1 MLSPM
6 MQQYFKIKDEY
17 KDYLLFYRLGDFY
30 EMFFDDAILA
40 SRLLE
45 LTLTGRD
52 CGEEERAPMCGVP
65 YHSVD
70 TYIGKLVSLGYK
82 IAICEQMEN
91 PATATGLVKREVI
104 RIITPGTLVESDLLD
119 EKANNYICSLY
130 KNGSGVG
137 LAFSDVSTGEFSCTA
152 IANENLYKL
161 TGEIGAYAPS
171 ELIMNVP
178 EEDIAETV
186 KYLKVK
192 LGTMVTPVPATY
204 FDADD
209 ALKTLKNQFSDIPTD
224 LSETDTPAVV
234 AASSLLHY
242 LNDMQKGNISYIDK
256 IKYYSDGQYLEIDVN
271 SKRNLELCQS
281 IRSREKKGTLL
292 WVLDKTRSAAGA
304 RLLRSYLEKPLC
316 NAYLINKRLAAVEE
330 LKNNVMLR
338 GDISE
343 AMSGVLDVERILA
356 RVVYSNSN
364 ARDIRAIAQTAE
376 KAAEIKALLKTA
388 SSEELVSAYHGIDA
402 IEDIRLRIE
411 SELADD
417 LPVSV
422 REGGFIRKGY
432 DEEIDRLRGIV
443 GDAKHWLLH
452 MEEDEREK
460 TGIKNLK
467 IGYNRVFGYYI
478 EVSRSNIGDVPERY
492 LRKQTLT
499 TGERY
504 ITPELKELE
513 SEILGGSEKLCEL
526 EYKLFCELVEYVS
539 SNMQRIQKMAARL
552 AVIDVYAS
560 LAEAADKNGYT
571 RPDVDIG
578 DTIEITDGRHP
589 IVELFGQKSFFVPN
603 DTKLNCDE
611 DRFMLITGPNMAGK
625 STYMRQVALITIM
638 AQMGSF
644 VPAKYAR
651 IGIVD
656 KIFTRVGASDDLAM
670 GQSTFMLEMSE
681 VAYILHNATK
691 RSLIIYDEIGR
702 GTSTY
707 DGMSI
712 AKAVAEFTAG
722 KKIGAKT
729 LFATHYH
736 ELTVLEGMVPGV
748 KNYSIAAK
756 KRGDD
761 VIFLRRIIRGAAD
774 DSYGIEVAKLAG
786 VPGEVVR
793 RAKVVL
799 NELNTAEP
807 KPQAQAKPVYE
818 PPKEEAISL
827 DDIIGR
833 ELREKLNKTD
843 LNVLSPIE
851 ALNLLYEL
859 KKTASGTSDQA

>member
-6 MQQYFKIKDEY
+6 MQQYFKIKEEY
-17 KDYLLFYRLGDFY
+17 KGYILFYRLGDFY

-65 YHSVD
+65 YHAVD
-70 TYIGKLVSLGYK
+70 TYVGKLVSLGYK
-82 IAICEQMEN
+82 IAICEQTED
-91 PATATGLVKREVI
+91 PAAATGLVKREVI

-119 EKANNYICSLY
+119 EKSNNYICSLC
-130 KNGSGVG
+130 KADGGVG
-137 LAFSDVSTGEFSCTA
+137 LAFADVSTGSFLCTSVDA
-152 IANENLYKL
+152 SGMYKL
-161 TGEIGAYAPS
+161 TGEIGAFAPS

-178 EEDIAETV
+178 GSEIPDTV
-186 KYLKVK
+186 KYLQVR
-192 LGTMVTPVPATY
+192 LGTMITPVPATY
-204 FDADD
+204 FDPVGAYE
-209 ALKTLKNQFSDIPTD
+209 TLKRQFSSLPQE
-224 LSETDTPAVV
+224 LSEGSPAAI
-234 AASSLLHY
+234 AASALLHY

-256 IKYYSDGQYLEIDVN
+256 ISYYSDGQYLEIDVN

-316 NAYLINKRLAAVEE
+316 SAYLINRRLSAVEE
-330 LKNNVMLR
+330 LKNNVILR
-338 GDISE
+338 GDIAES
-343 AMSGVLDVERILA
+343 MSGVLDTERILT
-356 RVVYSNSN
+356 RIVYSNSN
-364 ARDIRAIAQTAE
+364 ARDVKAIAQTAA
-376 KAAEIKALLKTA
+376 KAGEIKGYLKRA
-388 SSEELVSAYHGIDA
+388 VSDELVDAYHGIDDL
-402 IEDIRLRIE
+402 EDVRERIE
-411 SELADD
+411 AELADE

-422 REGGFIRKGY
+422 REGGFIRAGY
-432 DEEIDRLRGIV
+432 NDEVDRLRGII
-443 GDAKHWLLH
+443 GDAKKWLTL
-452 MEEDEREK
+452 MEESERNS
-460 TGIKNLK
+460 TGIKNLR

-492 LRKQTLT
+492 QRKQTLT

-513 SEILGGSEKLCEL
+513 NEILGGSDKLCAL
-526 EYKLFCELVEYVS
+526 EYKLFTELVGYVS
-539 SNMQRIQKMAARL
+539 ENMQRIQKTAAAL
-552 AVIDVYAS
+552 AAVDAYAS
-560 LAEAADKNGYT
+560 LAEVADKNGYV
-571 RPDVDIG
+571 RPEVDIS
-578 DTIEITDGRHP
+578 DVIEITDGRHP
-589 IVELFGQKSFFVPN
+589 IVERFGQNSFFVPN
-603 DTKLNCDE
+603 DTKLNCGE

-691 RSLIIYDEIGR
+691 KSLIIYDEIGR

-712 AKAVAEFTAG
+712 AKAVAEYTAG

-736 ELTVLEGMVPGV
+736 ELTVLEGTVPGV
-748 KNYSIAAK
+748 KNYNIAAK

-761 VIFLRRIIRGAAD
+761 VIFLRRIVRGATD

-786 VPGEVVR
+786 VPGEVVK
-793 RAKVVL
+793 RAKTVL
-799 NELNTAEP
+799 AEHSDGAVQKPKAPPQEAERKNE
-807 KPQAQAKPVYE
+807 
-818 PPKEEAISL
+818 ISL
-827 DDIIGR
+827 DDYIG
-833 ELREKLNKTD
+833 EALREKLNGTD
-843 LNVLSPIE
+843 LNILSPIE
-851 ALNLLYEL
+851 SLNLLYEL
-859 KKTASGTSDQA
+859 KKIAAGTSE

>member
-6 MQQYFKIKDEY
+6 MQQYFKVKEEY
-17 KDYLLFYRLGDFY
+17 KDYILFYRLGDFY
-30 EMFFDDAILA
+30 EMFFDDAILV

-65 YHSVD
+65 YHAVD
-70 TYIGKLVSLGYK
+70 AYIGKLVSLGYK

-91 PATATGLVKREVI
+91 PATASGLVKRGVI
-104 RIITPGTLVESDLLD
+104 RIVTPGTLVESALLD
-119 EKANNYICSLY
+119 EKTNNYICSLY
-130 KNGSGVG
+130 ICDSGAG
-137 LAFSDVSTGEFSCTA
+137 LAFADVSTGVFNCTS
-152 IANENLYKL
+152 ICSQNLYKL
-161 TGEIGAYAPS
+161 TGEIGAFGPS
-171 ELIMNVP
+171 ELIMNVS
-178 EEDIAETV
+178 ENEIADTV

-192 LGTMVTPVPATY
+192 LGTMLTPVPATY
-204 FDADD
+204 FDAEG
-209 ALKTLKNQFSDIPTD
+209 AVETLKRQFASFPAD
-224 LSETDTPAVV
+224 LSEIKNPATV

-256 IKYYSDGQYLEIDVN
+256 INYYCDGQYLEIDVN

-292 WVLDKTRSAAGA
+292 WVLDKTKSAAGA

-316 NAYLINKRLAAVEE
+316 SAYLINLRLAAVEE
-330 LKNNVMLR
+330 LKNNVILR
-338 GDISE
+338 GDVMQS
-343 AMSGVLDVERILA
+343 MSGVLDVERILA

-364 ARDIRAIAQTAE
+364 ARDIKAIAQTAE
-376 KAAEIKALLKTA
+376 KASEIKAHLKVA
-388 SSEELVSAYHGIDA
+388 ASEELASAYHGIDA
-402 IEDIRLRIE
+402 LEDIRLRIE
-411 SELADD
+411 AELADE

-422 REGGFIRKGY
+422 REGGFIRDGY
-432 DEEIDRLRGIV
+432 NEEIDRLRGVV
-443 GDAKHWLLH
+443 GNAKQWLQK
-452 MEEDEREK
+452 MEEDERNE
-460 TGIKNLK
+460 TGIRNLK

-526 EYKLFCELVEYVS
+526 EYKLFCELVEFIS
-539 SNMQRIQKMAARL
+539 ENMQRIQKTAAQL
-552 AVIDVYAS
+552 AVVDVYAS
-560 LAEAADKNGYT
+560 LAEAADRNGYV
-571 RPDVDIG
+571 RPEVDVG
-578 DTIEITDGRHP
+578 DEIEITDGRHP
-589 IVELFGQKSFFVPN
+589 IVELFGQNSFFVPN
-603 DTKLNCDE
+603 DTKLNCGD

-691 RSLIIYDEIGR
+691 KSLIIYDEIGR

-712 AKAVAEFTAG
+712 AKAVAEYTAG
-722 KKIGAKT
+722 KKLGAKT

-736 ELTVLEGMVPGV
+736 ELTVLEEQIPGV

-786 VPGEVVR
+786 VPGEVVK
-793 RAKVVL
+793 RAKTVL
-799 NELNTAEP
+799 AEHSDGGEKKETPVRPAAEAP
-807 KPQAQAKPVYE
+807 KDV
-818 PPKEEAISL
+818 ISL
-827 DDIIGR
+827 DDMIGR
-833 ELREKLNKTD
+833 ELRDTLNKTD
-843 LNVLSPIE
+843 LNILSPIE
-851 ALNLLYEL
+851 SLNLLYEL
-859 KKTASGTSDQA
+859 KKIASGTSE

>member
-1 MLSPM
+1 M

-30 EMFFDDAILA
+30 EMFFDDAVLA

-82 IAICEQMEN
+82 IAICEQMED
-91 PATATGLVKREVI
+91 PASATGLVKREVI

-130 KNGSGVG
+130 KCEDGVG
-137 LAFSDVSTGEFSCTA
+137 LAFADVSTGEFSCTA
-152 IANENLYKL
+152 IPKDHLYKL
-161 TGEIGAYAPS
+161 TGEIGAFAPS
-171 ELIMNVP
+171 ELIMNVS
-178 EEDIAETV
+178 ENEIQETL

-192 LGTMVTPVPATY
+192 LGTMVTPVPAEY
-204 FDADD
+204 YDRDSAVE
-209 ALKTLKNQFSDIPTD
+209 TLKSQFAEVPADII
-224 LSETDTPAVV
+224 EQNEPARV
-234 AASSLLHY
+234 AASSLMHY
-242 LNDMQKGNISYIDK
+242 LSDMQKGNISYIDK
-256 IKYYSDGQYLEIDVN
+256 LRYYSDGQYLEIDLN

-316 NAYLINKRLAAVEE
+316 NAYLINKRLSAVEE

-338 GDISE
+338 GEISD
-343 AMSGVLDVERILA
+343 AMSGVLDVERILT

-376 KAAEIKALLKTA
+376 KASAIKALLKAA
-388 SSEELVSAYHGIDA
+388 SSDELVSAYHGIDA
-402 IEDIRLRIE
+402 IDDIRLRIE
-411 SELADD
+411 SELADE

-432 DEEIDRLRGIV
+432 NEEVDRLRGIV
-443 GDAKHWLLH
+443 GDAKHWLLR
-452 MEEDEREK
+452 MEEQEREQ
-460 TGIKNLK
+460 TGIRNLR

-513 SEILGGSEKLCEL
+513 NEILGGSEKLCEL
-526 EYKLFCELVEYVS
+526 EYKLFTELVEYVS
-539 SNMQRIQKMAARL
+539 SNMERIQKMAARL

-560 LAEAADKNGYT
+560 LAEAADKNGYV
-571 RPDVDIG
+571 RPEVDVSDS
-578 DTIEITDGRHP
+578 IEITDGRHP

-603 DTKLNCDE
+603 DTKLNCGD

-638 AQMGSF
+638 AQIGSF

-691 RSLIIYDEIGR
+691 KSLILYDEIGR

-712 AKAVAEFTAG
+712 AKAVAEYTAG
-722 KKIGAKT
+722 KKLGAKT

-736 ELTVLEGMVPGV
+736 ELTVLEDLIPGV

-774 DSYGIEVAKLAG
+774 DSFGIEVAKLAG
-786 VPGEVVR
+786 VSGEVVK

-799 NELNTAEP
+799 AELNSAEP
-807 KPQAQAKPVYE
+807 KPPAPEKPMYE
-818 PPKEEAISL
+818 PHEEAISL

-833 ELREKLNKTD
+833 ELRDKLNKTD
-843 LNVLSPIE
+843 LNILSPIE
-851 ALNLLYEL
+851 SLNLLYEL
-859 KKTASGTSDQA
+859 KKTASGTSNDT